1 MYASI
6 MRNESLPFGKARFAE
21 QQVVELLMNSIAK
34 FEKIAWRD
42 IFNSLTKKF
51 GLFLAECN
59 FSENPHNLE
68 PII

>member
-1 MYASI
+1 
-6 MRNESLPFGKARFAE
+6 
-21 QQVVELLMNSIAK
+21 MNSIAK